1 MCRTVPSLR
10 VRSPRAGQDPA
21 TRIGGGL
28 EAHCLRA
35 GYRRRKVRH
44 GPSRLQRR
52 VAELAPLA
60 ARRGEKAVYCRSD
73 FAITSC
79 RRAHLKGCRDKTS
92 ACRHFLPPVTSKRSW
107 TVAPCYPV
115 SYRTRRSYSAT
126 TSRISPSWILSTITL
141 QP

>member
-10 VRSPRAGQDPA
+10 VRSPRASQGPA
-21 TRIGGGL
+21 TRIGGRL

-44 GPSRLQRR
+44 GPSRLQWR
-52 VAELAPLA
+52 VAELASFA
-60 ARRGEKAVYCRSD
+60 APRGEKAVYCCSD

-79 RRAHLKGCRDKTS
+79 RRARLKGCRDKT
-92 ACRHFLPPVTSKRSW
+92 AGCRHFLTLVTSKRSW

-115 SYRTRRSYSAT
+115 SYRTRRSFSAT
-126 TSRISPSWILSTITL
+126 TSRISPNWTLFTITL